1 MTSAD
6 ALRRILERAE
16 MDGWTGSDPYDA
28 LLSPI
33 GRALTPFGPVPRF
46 VLSQI
51 VLRVPFARTLAKP
64 PGSVNTKALALFL
77 GAVTRGRNLLGES
90 RPRELSEELVGEIER
105 RAVTAGDGLGWGYPF
120 PWQSR
125 SFWAPAGTPNAVV
138 TATVGWHALD
148 CADAF
153 DDDTAHGLGLA
164 AASFLASGLRTTP
177 YETDG
182 SALSYTAL
190 DETRVVNISALG
202 ARLLL
207 RAATLGGDPNLA
219 ATGARLLR
227 FVVRAQRPDGTW
239 PYSVDRGGSW
249 MDSFH
254 TGYVIESLIDAR
266 ELGYP
271 VPDGVL
277 SRGIEAYARFFG
289 PDGSA
294 RLTLPE
300 ESPLDG
306 HSAAQGIV
314 TYASIA
320 TSGTVSLSQREAAR
334 TAALDIAAWSLRR
347 LWVSGEAHFAFQI
360 RGGRRDER
368 EFLRWVQAWM
378 ALAMATVESLRRA
391 EEPAASI
398 PVGVA

>member
-1 MTSAD
+1 MTHAD
-6 ALRRILERAE
+6 ALRRVLDRAE

-33 GRALTPFGPVPRF
+33 GRAVTRLGPLPRF
-46 VLSQI
+46 VLSQV
-51 VLRVPFARTLAKP
+51 VLRVPLARTLAKP

-77 GAVTRGRNLLGES
+77 GAVTRGRNLLGAS
-90 RPRELSEELVGEIER
+90 RPRELAGELVREIER
-105 RAVTAGDGLGWGYPF
+105 CATPAGDGLGWGYPF

-148 CADAF
+148 CAGAF
-153 DDDTAHGLGLA
+153 EDDTAHALGLA
-164 AASFLASGLRTTP
+164 AARFLASGLRTTP
-177 YETDG
+177 YDPDG

-202 ARLLL
+202 SRLLL
-207 RAATLGGDPNLA
+207 RAATLSGEPHLA
-219 ATGARLLR
+219 DTGARLLR
-227 FVVRAQRPDGTW
+227 FVIRAQRPDGTW
-239 PYSVDRGGSW
+239 PYAVDRGGSW

-254 TGYVIESLIDAR
+254 TGYVLESLIYAR

-277 SRGIEAYARFFG
+277 SRGIEAYGRFFG

-314 TYASIA
+314 TYAAIA
-320 TSGTVSLSQREAAR
+320 ASETMSLSQREAAR
-334 TAALDIAAWSLRR
+334 TAALEVAAWSLRR

-378 ALAMATVESLRRA
+378 ALAMATVGSLCRA
-391 EEPAASI
+391 EEPASAI
-398 PVGVA
+398 PVAIT